1 MIIFLWK
8 FTIFKLLSRGYSIYL
23 NWPPFI
29 NAYFN
34 KPCYDSKTIIFIN
47 FGKTKSKI
55 GKKGK
60 KAIPNLKKKKREE
73 IILNLKKKRE
83 EIMLNHEKRK
93 RILNCISNFNNIAF
107 LLVLFFIIAL
117 LMRIFRLNNRFF

>member
-55 GKKGK
+55 GKKGEKGDTKFEEEEARRDNIKFEEEARRDYVKSWKK
-60 KAIPNLKKKKREE
+60 KANPKLYFK
-73 IILNLKKKRE
+73 LQQ
-83 EIMLNHEKRK
+83 H
-93 RILNCISNFNNIAF
+93 CI
-107 LLVLFFIIAL
+107 FISA
-117 LMRIFRLNNRFF
+117 IFYNRSLDADL